1 MANGNRTKSG
11 LTAIAVKRAKPK
23 AKPYKLSD
31 RDGLY
36 LQVQTNGNRL
46 WRMNYRFD
54 GKQKT
59 IAFGR
64 WPELSLA
71 EAREKLLQTRR
82 LLADGTD
89 PMEQAKLDKIVAS
102 VAAANTFEAIAEE
115 WLAKQEAEGRAP
127 ATLKKNRWLV
137 SFAYPA
143 LGKRPITE
151 ITPHELLLVL
161 RKVEARK
168 RYETAKRIR
177 STCSLVFRYAIATA
191 RADRDICADLRG
203 ALISP
208 QVKHRAAITKPME
221 AGALLRT
228 IDGYDGN
235 YLTKVALQLL
245 PHIFVRPGELRFAEW
260 GEFDLEKSVWSIP
273 DYKTKMRRPHQVP
286 LSTQALSILGKIEHD
301 ASLSPFL
308 FPSLRSGD
316 RPMSDNTLNAA
327 LRRLG
332 YGKDEMTAHGF
343 RAMAATLLNE
353 MGIWNADAIER
364 QLGHADNNGV
374 RRAYARGEYWD
385 ERIKMMQHWSD
396 YLDQLRDG
404 ATVLRPKF
412 GNSIP

>member
-1 MANGNRTKSG
+1 MSEMKIRKSG
-11 LTAIAVKRAKPK
+11 LTATWVKRAKPK
-23 AKPYKLSD
+23 DKPYKIGD

-36 LQVQTNGNRL
+36 LLIKPSGVRY
-46 WRMNYRFD
+46 WRMNYRFA
-54 GKQKT
+54 GRQRT
-59 IAFGR
+59 LSFGR

-71 EAREKLLQTRR
+71 DARERSLNARR
-82 LLADGTD
+82 LLNDGID
-89 PMEQAKLDKIVAS
+89 PMEQAKLDQIAAS
-102 VAAANTFEAIAEE
+102 VARANTFKAVAEE

-143 LGKRPITE
+143 LGKRPITA
-151 ITPHELLLVL
+151 ITPHEVLLVL
-161 RKVEARK
+161 RKVEATK

-177 STCSLVFRYAIATA
+177 SICSVVFRYAIATA

-208 QVKHRAAITKPME
+208 KVKHRAAITTPTK
-221 AGALLRT
+221 AGALLRS
-228 IDGYDGN
+228 IDIYEGN

-260 GEFDLEKSVWSIP
+260 AEFDLEKSIWSIP
-273 DYKTKMRRPHQVP
+273 DYKTKMRRPHMVP
-286 LSTQALSILGKIEHD
+286 LSQQAVAILGKIEHD

-374 RRAYARGEYWD
+374 RRAYARGEYWE
-385 ERIKMMQHWSD
+385 ERIKMMQYWSD

-404 ATVLRPKF
+404 ATILRPQF
-412 GNSIP
+412 GHSGP